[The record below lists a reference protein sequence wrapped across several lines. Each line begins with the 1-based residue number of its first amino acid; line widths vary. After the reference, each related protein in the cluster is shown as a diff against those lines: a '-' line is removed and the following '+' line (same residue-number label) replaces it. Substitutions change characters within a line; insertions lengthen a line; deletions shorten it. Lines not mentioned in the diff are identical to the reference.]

1 MLAPTSQI
9 PMLKLKRPE
18 IPANMDLAKLGRRIT
33 PFRPILGI
41 QRAAIGNQ
49 KLLAKHFNP
58 IAVQRMFLAKYNCLE
73 LRSIILYYIRL

>member
-1 MLAPTSQI
+1 MLALTSQI

-18 IPANMDLAKLGRRIT
+18 MPANMDLAKLGRRIT

-49 KLLAKHFNP
+49 KLLASREAFQSNRNTAYVFSE
-58 IAVQRMFLAKYNCLE
+58 I
-73 LRSIILYYIRL
+73 

>member
-18 IPANMDLAKLGRRIT
+18 MPANMDLAKLGRRIT

-41 QRAAIGNQ
+41 QRAEAAIGNQ
-49 KLLAKHFNP
+49 KLLASREAFQSNRNTAYVFSE
-58 IAVQRMFLAKYNCLE
+58 I
-73 LRSIILYYIRL
+73 